1 MIKGWVHSLVVE
13 LDFTSSYSGEFST
26 KVWLI
31 AEHKDHES
39 SMFSI
44 GSFDTDMGESILA
57 YENKLNSILSA
68 ATTAVYA
75 MPHDDEDDMP
85 MAFWR
90 SSLGSYT
97 NIEEVYIFLFQ
108 EGWLK

>member
-13 LDFTSSYSGEFST
+13 LDFTSSYSGEFAT

-31 AEHKDHES
+31 AEHKDHEA

-44 GSFDTDMGESILA
+44 GSFDTNMGESLLA
-57 YENKLNSILSA
+57 YQDKVNSVVA
-68 ATTAVYA
+68 TATTTVYA
-75 MPHDDEDDMP
+75 MPHDDEDEIP
-85 MAFWR
+85 LSFWR
-90 SSLGSYT
+90 NSIGSYI
-97 NIEEVYIFLFQ
+97 NIEDLYIFLFQ